1 MNRSRFFH
9 DIFHRLFHAFAT
21 LALACAAGA
30 ARASVPAAGA
40 PLPAH
45 TPLNPV
51 AIGMFVLFVLVTLGI
66 TQWAARRTRTTRD
79 FYTGGGGITGFQNG
93 LAIAGDYMSAASF
106 LGLSGMV
113 FMFGFDGLI
122 YSIGF
127 LVGWPFVMFLIAEPL
142 RNLGKFTFADVVAY
156 RFQQGPIRL
165 MTSCTSLV
173 VVVFYLVV
181 QMVGAGKLIE
191 MLFGLD
197 YWLAEIVVGALMV
210 IYVFFGGMTA
220 TTWVQL
226 IKAALLL
233 CGATFMALL
242 ALGQFGFSP
251 DEMFRRAVAVHPGSL
266 GIMGPGKL
274 LKDPLNALSLGI
286 ALMFGTAGFPHILM
300 RFFTVP
306 NAKEARKSVF
316 YATGFIGYF
325 YLLTFVIGFSAIALL
340 AQHPEFFHVDA
351 DGHFNLTAD
360 LLGGSNMVA
369 VKLSQAV
376 GGNLFYGF
384 IAAVTFATILAVVAG
399 LTLSGA
405 TTVSHDLYAS
415 WLARGRKNERREMR
429 ISRLA
434 TVALSLIAIGLGILF
449 EHANVAFLVGL
460 VAAVAASANFP
471 VLVMSI
477 FWRGMTTRGAVAGGA
492 LGLASS
498 VLLTLFSKSVWVDVL
513 HHAHALV
520 FLDNPALVSVPL
532 AFAGI
537 VVCSVLDTS
546 ARARKERDAFASQ
559 EFYGQTGLLPIE
571 VASH

>member
-1 MNRSRFFH
+1 MNP
-9 DIFHRLFHAFAT
+9 IRLLST
-21 LALACAAGA
+21 LALAAASSFAHANVPGA
-30 ARASVPAAGA
+30 AAAPMPA
-40 PLPAH
+40 PQH
-45 TPLNPV
+45 NPV
-51 AIGMFVLFVLVTLGI
+51 AIGMFLLFVLVTLGI

-79 FYTGGGGITGFQNG
+79 FYTGGGGITGLQNG

-113 FMFGFDGLI
+113 FIFGFDGLI

-142 RNLGKFTFADVVAY
+142 RNLGKFTFADVIAY
-156 RFQQGPIRL
+156 RFEQGPIRL
-165 MTSCTSLV
+165 MTSANSLMV
-173 VVVFYLVV
+173 VIFYLVV

-191 MLFGLD
+191 LLFGLP
-197 YWLAEIVVGALMV
+197 YWIAEIVVGVLMV
-210 IYVFFGGMTA
+210 IYVFFGGMKA

-226 IKAALLL
+226 IKAGLLL
-233 CGATFMALL
+233 CGATFMAVL
-242 ALGQFGFSP
+242 ALAHFGFSAN
-251 DEMFRRAVAVHPGSL
+251 EMFRQAVNVHPGALS
-266 GIMGPGKL
+266 IMAPGKL
-274 LKDPLNALSLGI
+274 IRDPLNALSLGI

-340 AQHPEFFHVDA
+340 AQHPEFFRVDA
-351 DGHFNLTAD
+351 AGHFNLTSD

-369 VKLSQAV
+369 VKLAQAV

-415 WLARGRKNERREMR
+415 WLARGRKNEQLEMR
-429 ISRLA
+429 ISRVA
-434 TVALSLIAIGLGILF
+434 TLVLSAVAIGLGILF

-477 FWRGMTTRGAVAGGA
+477 FWSGMTTRGAVAGGA
-492 LGLASS
+492 LGLISS
-498 VLLTLFSKSVWVDVL
+498 VLLTVLSKSVWVDVL
-513 HHAHALV
+513 HHAHAIV

-532 AFAGI
+532 AFVGI
-537 VVCSVLDTS
+537 WVVSRIDSS
-546 ARARKERDAFASQ
+546 ARAREEREAFAAQ
-559 EFYGQTGLLPIE
+559 EFYGQTGLLPME
-571 VASH
+571 AVEH

>member
-1 MNRSRFFH
+1 MKPA
-9 DIFHRLFHAFAT
+9 RLLPA
-21 LALACAAGA
+21 LALAAASSF
-30 ARASVPAAGA
+30 ARANVPAAAAA
-40 PLPAH
+40 PMPAPQH
-45 TPLNPV
+45 NPV

-66 TQWAARRTRTTRD
+66 TQWAARRTRTAHD
-79 FYTGGGGITGFQNG
+79 FYTGGGGISGLQNG

-113 FMFGFDGLI
+113 FIFGFDGLI

-156 RFQQGPIRL
+156 RFEQGPIRL
-165 MTSCTSLV
+165 ITSANSLMV
-173 VVVFYLVV
+173 VIFYLVV

-191 MLFGLD
+191 LLFGLD
-197 YWLAEIVVGALMV
+197 YWIAEIVVGVLMV
-210 IYVFFGGMTA
+210 IYVFFGGMKA

-233 CGATFMALL
+233 CGATFMAVL
-242 ALGQFGFSP
+242 ALAHFGFSAN
-251 DEMFRRAVAVHPGSL
+251 EMFRQAVNVHPGALS
-266 GIMGPGKL
+266 IMAPGKL
-274 LKDPLNALSLGI
+274 IRDPLNALSLGI

-340 AQHPEFFHVDA
+340 AQHPEFFRVDA
-351 DGHFNLTAD
+351 AGHFNLTTD

-369 VKLSQAV
+369 VKLAQAV

-415 WLARGRKNERREMR
+415 WLARGRKNEHREMR
-429 ISRLA
+429 ISRVA
-434 TVALSLIAIGLGILF
+434 TLVLSAIAIGLGILF

-471 VLVMSI
+471 MLVMSI
-477 FWRGMTTRGAVAGGA
+477 FWSGMTTRGAVAGGT
-492 LGLASS
+492 LGLVSS
-498 VLLTLFSKSVWVDVL
+498 VLLTVFSKSVWVDVL
-513 HHAHALV
+513 HHAHAPV
-520 FLDNPALVSVPL
+520 FLDNPAIVSVPL
-532 AFAGI
+532 AFFGIWAVSRLDAG
-537 VVCSVLDTS
+537 
-546 ARARKERDAFASQ
+546 ARARKEREAFAAQ
-559 EFYGQTGLLPIE
+559 EFYGQTGLLPME
-571 VASH
+571 AVKH